1 MVDQIDVPPL
11 AARLDLRR
19 EEKRPPALLREPTV
33 DLSDRNML
41 TGGVPVGRV
50 PGATSPAGGD
60 KVPRGDS
67 HPSGGWIRA
76 PPHLVFTRGRTSL
89 VRGGGLVNEEANSS

>member
-1 MVDQIDVPPL
+1 MGDQIDVPPL

-50 PGATSPAGGD
+50 PGVGVAGGD

>member
-1 MVDQIDVPPL
+1 
-11 AARLDLRR
+11 
-19 EEKRPPALLREPTV
+19 
-33 DLSDRNML
+33 ML

-50 PGATSPAGGD
+50 PGVGVVCGD